1 VILRAENVEKREVF
15 RGVSLEV
22 ARGEVVGIVGPPG
35 SGKTTFLRCI
45 AKLDELDAGR
55 IEVDAEIGFV
65 FQRINLWPHRTALEN
80 VIEAPVWVRRMG
92 TKDAVAQGEALL
104 ARLGI
109 TELRNVRPSRL
120 SAGQQQRVAIARAL
134 ALRPELMLF
143 DAPTSMVEPDEIEDV
158 LVVMRELAAEGMT
171 MIVASP
177 EPAFETDRVVT
188 LAQPA

>member
-1 VILRAENVEKREVF
+1 VILRAENVEKREVL